1 MTLLPHGDCP
11 TETELAALLEGDAA
25 AAARDPLLAHLRNCP
40 GCTATLAS
48 LASGWSR
55 GHLVGGDRPGDE
67 TRHLCDRIAGCPP
80 EVATASCAATDHAA
94 IPRAAPVIPGVADL
108 EPVGRG
114 GMGIVYRGRDTRLD
128 RLVAVKILRP
138 GLPLTDAARRRTERE
153 ALMLARLDHPN
164 VVTIHAAGDADG
176 TPYLV
181 MEWVAGPTL
190 RERIRAAVLPPREA
204 ARIARDLARALEQV
218 HALGIIHRDV
228 KPANV
233 LLAAGS
239 ADGTAV
245 PKLADFGLARPE
257 DAPRDVTR
265 ADDVLGTPGFM
276 APEQTGLVPTLGEA
290 GPAGDIH
297 GLGGTLF
304 AMLTG
309 HAPYEAATPL
319 ESMQR
324 SVRGELADAERLAA
338 AAPADLRTIVEKCLH
353 PAPAR
358 RYRSAGELAD
368 DLERL
373 LDGRP
378 VLARPI
384 GPAERAVKWMR
395 RRPIVAAALTATAA
409 LALVAI
415 GGGIYHVARIRQA
428 NAEITRGRD
437 RAEEALAIAQRSL
450 ERLTGESIRRM
461 LLRGQ
466 ALDEGDRDYLRQV
479 RDEFSTW
486 PLGPDPR
493 RALTFR
499 ADGLRQVA
507 NLFASVG
514 QFDEML
520 ACLER
525 EHAALEALERLAPD
539 DVQLVRRRLDLLY
552 QERRCLDNL
561 GRPGEVA
568 ASARRAL
575 AILESAADRLDVS
588 PGEIADTRIQLGNH
602 LARSGEVEEAFGL
615 IGAGLADLRRLR
627 AATPHDQ
634 GVSRQLMIAL
644 HNAAGAADNAGWHA
658 ARREWLEELLAVS
671 EDALGRF
678 TEDRESFAR
687 GAALGL
693 AKLTNLAERDG
704 RLADARAL
712 AGRWR
717 AFTHGQLSEGQRVTP
732 LHREAAGADLATIS
746 LLRRTGERAAAH
758 ALLESA
764 APFVERLFAAEPA
777 VFETAMLHAQLL
789 RLRAECLADTGD
801 YTGAEGWLAQEIAM
815 LEPWAEFPKMAG
827 FIQGRLDE
835 ARGLVADLATLS
847 ETAATAAAGN

>member
-1 MTLLPHGDCP
+1 MTPHPHGDCP
-11 TETELAALLEGDAA
+11 TETELAALLEGDAD
-25 AAARDPLLAHLRNCP
+25 AAARDPVLAHLRNCP
-40 GCTATLAS
+40 RCTATLES

-55 GHLVGGDRPGDE
+55 GHLVGGDRPSDE
-67 TRHLCDRIAGCPP
+67 TRQLRDRIAGCPP
-80 EVATASCAATDHAA
+80 EAATTPRAAADLAA

-108 EPVGRG
+108 EPLGRG

-128 RLVAVKILRP
+128 RLVAVKLLRT
-138 GLPLTDAARRRTERE
+138 GLPLTDTARRRTERE

-190 RERIRAAVLPPREA
+190 RERIDAAVLPPREA
-204 ARIARDLARALEQV
+204 ARIACDLARALEQV
-218 HALGIIHRDV
+218 HALGMIHRDV
-228 KPANV
+228 KPANI
-233 LLAAGS
+233 LLAAGP
-239 ADGTAV
+239 AAGAAV

-257 DAPRDVTR
+257 DDPRDVTR

-276 APEQTGLVPTLGEA
+276 APEQTGLA
-290 GPAGDIH
+290 PAFGAVGTAADIH

-324 SVRGELADAERLAA
+324 SVRGELAGAERLAA

-353 PAPAR
+353 PTPSR

-384 GPAERAVKWMR
+384 GPAERAAKWMR
-395 RRPIVAAALTATAA
+395 RRPLVAAAFGATAA
-409 LALVAI
+409 LVLVAI
-415 GGGIYHVARIRQA
+415 GGGIYHVGRIRRA
-428 NAEITRGRD
+428 NAEIIRGRD

-450 ERLTGESIRRM
+450 ERLTSESIRRM
-461 LLRGQ
+461 LLRGE

-479 RDEFSTW
+479 RDEFSAW
-486 PLGPDPR
+486 PLGADPR
-493 RALTFR
+493 AALMYR

-514 QFDEML
+514 QFDDML
-520 ACLER
+520 ACLAR
-525 EHAALEALERLAPD
+525 EHEVIDSLERLAPD
-539 DVQLVRRRLDLLY
+539 DAVVVRRRLDVMY

-561 GRPGEVA
+561 GRPDDVVT
-568 ASARRAL
+568 SARRSL
-575 AILESAADRLDVS
+575 TMLESAADRLEVS
-588 PGEIADTRIQLGNH
+588 PCEIADTRIQLGNH
-602 LARSGEVEEAFGL
+602 LARSGGVEEAFVL
-615 IGAGLADLRRLR
+615 IGTGLADLRRLR
-627 AATPHDQ
+627 AAAPHDQ
-634 GVSRQLMIAL
+634 GSSRRLMMAL
-644 HNAAGAADNAGWHA
+644 HNAARAADSAGWHA
-658 ARREWLEELLAVS
+658 VRREWLEELVAVS

-678 TEDRESFAR
+678 TEDRASFAR
-687 GAALGL
+687 GMALGL

-704 RLADARAL
+704 RQADALAL

-717 AFTHGQLSEGQRVTP
+717 AFTHGQLPEGQRVTP

-777 VFETAMLHAQLL
+777 VFETAMLQAQLL

-801 YTGAEGWLAQEIAM
+801 YTGAEGWLAQEITM
-815 LEPWAEFPKMAG
+815 LEPWVEFPKMAP
-827 FIQGRLDE
+827 FIEGRLEE
-835 ARGLVADLATLS
+835 ARELATRLATLS